1 MLRNRHIVL
10 VEDDEIMGGS
20 LLQRL
25 ELEGA
30 QVLWLKQMVRA
41 LGAIRTPQ
49 KPIDAVICD
58 IGLPDGSGEELF
70 STLVRTGTPPPF
82 LFITGQGGIG
92 QAVRLIKSGAADYVT
107 KPFDMSVFL
116 ERLSLLVSDR
126 DKPFAD
132 DDFPPLLGVSPAAR
146 KIEGL
151 IAKAAG
157 ESHAALIRGGPGT
170 GKDLVARRIHDL
182 SDRSAAPF
190 VAVNLAREADAEMAL
205 FGSDGA
211 FEVVSEGTL
220 FINAVSKMGAKAQSR
235 LLERL
240 DGRFEGR
247 LIAACGNDLEDLIAQ
262 GRITSELFY
271 RLAQT
276 EIPIPPLNTRPDDA
290 IWLMQQ
296 LFRKLAARHG
306 PGIEGISVLCE
317 DAVRAHDWPG
327 GGRELRAR
335 LLRGLTMAT
344 GPLLQPSD
352 LFPERLADPDEIMS
366 LVEAREAAEKAQI
379 IAALDRTGGQ
389 IGEAARLLR
398 IARTTLWEK
407 MQKLGLSGP

>member
-1 MLRNRHIVL
+1 MLTNRYIVL

-41 LGAIRTPQ
+41 VGAIRTPK

-70 STLVRTGTPPPF
+70 STLARTGTPPPF

-116 ERLSLLVSDR
+116 ERLGLLVGNLE
-126 DKPFAD
+126 KACTGD
-132 DDFPPLLGVSPAAR
+132 DVPPLMGISPTAR
-146 KIEGL
+146 KIETL
-151 IAKAAG
+151 IAKAAA
-157 ESHAALIRGGPGT
+157 ESHPVLIRGGAGT

-190 VAVNLAREADAEMAL
+190 VTANLAREADAEAAL
-205 FGSDGA
+205 FGGGGGFDIVGD
-211 FEVVSEGTL
+211 GTL
-220 FINAVSKMGAKAQSR
+220 FINAVSKMAAPVQSR
-235 LLERL
+235 LLEKLDRGF
-240 DGRFEGR
+240 DGRM
-247 LIAACGNDLEDLIAQ
+247 ITACGNDLEARIAQ
-262 GRITSELFY
+262 DQFNSELLY
-271 RLAQT
+271 RLARI

-290 IWLMQQ
+290 VWLMQQ
-296 LFRKLAARHG
+296 LFRKLSPRHA
-306 PGIEGISVLCE
+306 PGIEGISALCE
-317 DAVRAHDWPG
+317 EAVRNHDWPG
-327 GGRELRAR
+327 GGRDLRAR
-335 LLRGLTMAT
+335 LLRGLAMAS

-352 LFPERLADPDEIMS
+352 LFPERLAGPDDMLS
-366 LVEAREAAEKAQI
+366 LAEAREVAERAQI
-379 IAALDRTGGQ
+379 IAALDRTDGQ
-389 IGEAARLLR
+389 IGEAAKLLR

-407 MQKLGLSGP
+407 MQKLGLSGA